1 MIIGTILASLTFGA
15 AYAFADNF
23 AGDSDV
29 LTADVQ
35 NNPITVNL
43 APGGTANPGVGVEIK
58 AVGTNHV
65 TFPVSVGVTTSNTS
79 GTTVGSAAD
88 SSLSI
93 TAFDDVGEA
102 KSTVHVTAPAAADL
116 TCGVTNSFAGKVTFT
131 SSAANLN
138 PNSTSVNITVN
149 VQGPDCFPADTTAPG
164 VTFSTSPADGNNGW
178 FVTSPVTLTVHA
190 SDVDDNVSSID
201 CTVDGNVVS
210 LTNTSGIGSS
220 ATATGDVVFS
230 VDGDHDVSCTATDSD
245 GNTTDPAAS
254 TEVKLDATDP
264 TVAITTPPDGASY
277 VLNEVVNA
285 EYNCSDPTPGSGLL
299 SCVGD
304 EADGNPIDTS
314 TVGPHSF
321 TVNAEDNA
329 GNTSSATNT
338 YTVRYAICLLY
349 DDAKLH
355 KAGSTVPIRFFL
367 CDANGDDVSSSGITV
382 QATSL
387 HRQDGQNAST
397 PEDSGHANS
406 PDNNFRFDDTLG
418 PSGGYIF
425 NLSTKS
431 PSPALGSTT
440 SLGTGTWVLDFK
452 VDGVSG
458 YSVHF
463 VVR

>member
-1 MIIGTILASLTFGA
+1 MFASLTFGA

-29 LTADVQ
+29 LTANVQ

-43 APGGTANPGVGVEIK
+43 APGGTADPGVGVEVRS
-58 AVGTNHV
+58 VGVNHV
-65 TFPVSVGVTTSNTS
+65 TFPVSIGVTTSNTI
-79 GTTVGSAAD
+79 GTTVGFAAD
-88 SSLSI
+88 SSLSV
-93 TAFDDVGEA
+93 TAFGDAGEA
-102 KSTVHVTAPAAADL
+102 ITTVHVTAPAAAGL

-131 SSAANLN
+131 SPAANLN
-138 PNSTSVNITVN
+138 PNSTSVNVNVN
-149 VQGPDCFPADTTAPG
+149 VQGPDCAPADTTAPSI
-164 VTFSTSPADGNNGW
+164 TFSTSPAAADGNNGW
-178 FVTSPVTLTVHA
+178 FVSSPVTLTVHA

-201 CTVDGNVVS
+201 CTIDGIAVS
-210 LTNTSGIGSS
+210 LTNTNGIGSS
-220 ATATGDVVFS
+220 GTATGDFVFTF
-230 VDGDHDVSCTATDSD
+230 DGDYNASCTATDSN
-245 GNTTDPAAS
+245 GNTTDPAAT
-254 TEVKLDATDP
+254 TEVKVDATDP
-264 TVAITTPPDGASY
+264 AVAITTPPDGASY

-285 EYNCSDPTPGSGLL
+285 DYGCSDATSGSGLL

-304 EADGNPIDTS
+304 VPDGSAIDTS

-338 YTVRYAICLLY
+338 YTVKYAICLLY
-349 DDAKLH
+349 DDSKSH
-355 KAGSTVPIRFFL
+355 KSGSTVPIKFYL
-367 CDANGDDVSSSGITV
+367 CDAGGNDVSSSSIVV

-387 HRQDGQNAST
+387 EQQST
-397 PEDSGHANS
+397 QGVLEDSGHANS
-406 PDNNFRFDDTLG
+406 PENNFRYAETLG

-440 SLGTGTWVLDFK
+440 SLGAGTWVLDFS

-463 VVR
+463 NVR